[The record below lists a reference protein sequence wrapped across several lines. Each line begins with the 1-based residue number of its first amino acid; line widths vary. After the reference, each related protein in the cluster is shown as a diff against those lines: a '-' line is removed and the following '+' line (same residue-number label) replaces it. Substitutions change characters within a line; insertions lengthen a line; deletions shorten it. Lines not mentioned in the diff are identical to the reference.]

1 MPYIC
6 SLKNWI
12 IISGRKTRK
21 IMGKQPESLD
31 KITKARLAFSSL
43 GSICSI
49 ALTMF
54 FVGLIA
60 VLAFFSTQYLR
71 NISQN
76 LELEVLFFATTPQQ
90 TTSTVDSATVV
101 TTVNQAVPE
110 SDIRDYEL
118 TLKREPFVAT
128 SRFSS
133 RAENIEITKKLLRND
148 FEKYTD
154 NPINASIILTLKPE
168 YTNADSLA
176 KVVQFIKRN
185 EKVQEVTYPDI
196 IAEFIQTNLYTTQ
209 WIVLGICGV
218 FLFISLI
225 LIGNSLRLNIYAKR
239 FNIRSLLLIGATR
252 SFVRKPFLTKGFV
265 QGLIGGAIA
274 TAGIAL
280 VLIAGQNILPNFINF
295 AQFTSTEKYLY
306 LSLLLGGLFCF
317 SILFTTISALIFTN
331 RYIKINPDSL
341 YL

>member
-1 MPYIC
+1 
-6 SLKNWI
+6 
-12 IISGRKTRK
+12 
-21 IMGKQPESLD
+21 MGKQPESLD
-31 KITKARLAFSSL
+31 KITKARLAFSSI

-54 FVGLIA
+54 FVGMTAMIA
-60 VLAFFSTQYLR
+60 VFSTQYLQR
-71 NISQN
+71 ISAN
-76 LELEVLFFATTPQQ
+76 LELEVLFFATTHQQ

-101 TTVNQAVPE
+101 TTVNQPVPE

-118 TLKREPFVAT
+118 RLKCEPFVK
-128 SRFSS
+128 SS
-133 RAENIEITKKLLRND
+133 KFHSLAENTEVTKKILGNN
-148 FEKYTD
+148 FEQYSD
-154 NPINASIILTLKPE
+154 NPLNASITLTLKEE
-168 YTNADSLA
+168 YTHPDSLA
-176 KVVQFIKRN
+176 KIIQLIQQN
-185 EKVQEVTYPDI
+185 EQVQEVSYSNDI
-196 IAEFIQTNLYTTQ
+196 AHFIQNNLRNIQ
-209 WIVLGICGV
+209 WIIIGICGV

-265 QGLIGGAIA
+265 QGLVGGAIA
-274 TAGIAL
+274 TGLVAL
-280 VLIAGQNILPNFINF
+280 VILGGSNWLRNIVIINGNEVIIAI
-295 AQFTSTEKYLY
+295 
-306 LSLLLGGLFCF
+306 LLGGVFCF

>member
-1 MPYIC
+1 
-6 SLKNWI
+6 
-12 IISGRKTRK
+12 
-21 IMGKQPESLD
+21 MGKQPESLD

-49 ALTMF
+49 ALAMF
-54 FVGLIA
+54 FVG
-60 VLAFFSTQYLR
+60 VLAVMAVFSTQYLQ

-90 TTSTVDSATVV
+90 TTTTIDSTTVIQ
-101 TTVNQAVPE
+101 TVNQAVPE

-118 TLKREPFVAT
+118 TLKHQPFVAT
-128 SRFSS
+128 SRVSS
-133 RAENIEITKKLLRND
+133 LKENIEITKKLLRNE
-148 FEKYTD
+148 FEEYTD
-154 NPINASIILTLKPE
+154 NPLNASIILTLKPE

-176 KVVQFIKRN
+176 KVIQFIKQN
-185 EKVQEVTYPDI
+185 EQVKEVTYPDI
-196 IAEFIQTNLYTTQ
+196 IAQFIQNNLRTTQ
-209 WIVLGICGV
+209 WIILGICGV